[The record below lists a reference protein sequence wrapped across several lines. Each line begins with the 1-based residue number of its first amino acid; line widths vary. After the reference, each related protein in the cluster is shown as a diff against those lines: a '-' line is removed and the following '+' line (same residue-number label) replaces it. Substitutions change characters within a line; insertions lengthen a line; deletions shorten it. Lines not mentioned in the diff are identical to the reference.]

1 MSSPTYRFLVDKPEC
16 PWPTL
21 AEDRARCPVAHHEDL
36 GIYQL
41 TAYRH
46 LEEVIRDWRRFS
58 SVGTINNKVEEIL
71 AFVDPPKHTRQRR
84 LFSKA
89 LSGSA
94 MAQNRPFIQSV
105 ADELLD
111 GLSGRDSFDVV
122 EELANPLV
130 LRVVCHLLG
139 VPHTDIPRFREWTKV
154 AERLSY
160 APQKDDIDQIRSF
173 RVYSRQLI
181 AERTADPDPPDDLLT
196 AMVGAE
202 WTDEDGNVDRL
213 SGDEVCNILEFL
225 LVAANSTT
233 TDAIGNLFWALETHP
248 DEKAKLLADPAG
260 LIGSAVEEILRFDGP
275 IHALQ
280 RTVTTDTEVGGV
292 ALPAGATLVNVYAGA
307 GRDPEA
313 YDDPDEFKVDR
324 DWSTLPHHFGFGWGT
339 HFCLGAH
346 LAREEI
352 AIAITTLYER
362 VEGLRVPEGF
372 TPEQVEAPFLRGWQ
386 ELPVQLDRILPA
398 PSRQEA

>member
-1 MSSPTYRFLVDKPEC
+1 VSSPTYDFLIEKPEC
-16 PWPTL
+16 PWPIL
-21 AEDRARCPVAHHEDL
+21 AADRSRCPVAHNEAL
-36 GIYQL
+36 GVYQL

-46 LEEVIRDWRRFS
+46 LDEVIRDWRRFS

-89 LSGSA
+89 LNGSA
-94 MAQNRPFIQSV
+94 MAENRPFIQSV
-105 ADELLD
+105 ADELVD
-111 GLSGRDSFDVV
+111 GLTGRTSFDVV

-130 LRVVCHLLG
+130 LRVICQLLG
-139 VPHTDIPRFREWTKV
+139 VPHQDITRFREWTKV

-160 APQKDDIDQIRSF
+160 SPQKDDIEQIRSF
-173 RVYSRQLI
+173 RAYSRELV
-181 AERTADPDPPDDLLT
+181 ALRKADPDPPDDLLT
-196 AMVGAE
+196 ALVGAE
-202 WTDEDGNVDRL
+202 WTDEHGHVDRL
-213 SGDEVCNILEFL
+213 DEAEVCNTLEFL

-248 DEKAKLLADPAG
+248 DQKALLLRDPEG
-260 LIGSAVEEILRFDGP
+260 LIASAVEEILRYDGP

-292 ALPAGATLVNVYAGA
+292 RLPAGATLVNVYAGA
-307 GRDPEA
+307 GRDPAVYE
-313 YDDPDEFKVDR
+313 DPDEFRVDR
-324 DWSTLPHHFGFGWGT
+324 DWSSLPHHFGFGWGT

-352 AIAITTLYER
+352 AIAIRTLYER
-362 VEGLRVPEGF
+362 VEGLRVPDGF
-372 TPEQVEAPFLRGWQ
+372 EPKQVDAPFLRGWR
-386 ELPVQLDRILPA
+386 ELPVELDRIVPTPPRA
-398 PSRQEA
+398 QT